1 MEKTDIVVDYAD
13 EFINSVPRRIAALRE
28 YQIRNKSSGP
38 SAEGICE
45 RLRQHCKMKN
55 KWLAEE
61 E

>member
-1 MEKTDIVVDYAD
+1 MGKTDIVVDYAD
-13 EFINSVPRRIAALRE
+13 ESINSAPRKIAALRE
-28 YQIRNKSSGP
+28 HENRTKSSGP